1 MRNNFLTYILIIFF
15 GLTAFSYS
23 EEIEITSKI
32 IEFENEGNILIGKED
47 VVIKTKSGMI
57 INADEVFYEKN
68 KKYLKALG
76 NIRVINKIK
85 KVIIF
90 SNEIEYFENTG
101 QILSKG
107 LTTAKLEN
115 KYFLKS
121 NNLIYNTKKDLVNS
135 KDRTEIDVDS
145 ENFINIDNF
154 HLKINKKIISGENL
168 EYFDNLSNKYYI
180 KKGIYDLEKKVLLG
194 KDVKGYFNKSSFGN
208 INNDPRVAGL
218 QIYDDSKKTT
228 INKGIFT
235 TCKKRDGCP
244 PWTIKAEE
252 VKHDKIKK
260 TINYKNSWLSLYDVP
275 ILYFPKFFHPDPTVK
290 RQSGFLAP
298 RITSSNN
305 FGLSFY
311 LPYFKVLDDNKDL
324 TFKPKFYE
332 GENFILQN
340 EYRQVG
346 KNSNHIFDLSF
357 GKSDINQED
366 SSKETKLHFFSNSRV
381 NLNYDYFDSSILEV
395 QLQKSSDESYL
406 KAYEIQS
413 PLISNNSTL
422 NNSIN
427 FTGNWERSNLNLSA
441 SLYEDTTVS
450 IGSDKYEYVYPAY
463 SYFNSFEKDI
473 FGSLDFSIQSSGFQR
488 QYDTNSYE
496 GKIVN
501 NFTINKDLYSNYG
514 FKNEII
520 ALFKNVNSQ
529 NKVASQEEEKLKIL
543 GETLLKSSLPL
554 KKETKKYKSILIPTL
569 SLRYSP
575 NKTANIANEDKTIDT
590 ENIFTVN
597 RVGSNEIVEG
607 GQSITIGNEYK
618 LFNLNNRQ
626 LFNLNLATVLR
637 DDINDDL
644 PIKSSLNQKS
654 SDLFGSAKIN
664 FTDNFNLNYKFSLDN
679 NYKDVNYNFIEAEF
693 SINNFIT
700 SFEFLEESKIRGG
713 TSYLSNKTE
722 YKFDDENSII
732 FSARENKLKNL
743 TEFYD
748 LIYQYKNDCLTASL
762 QYKKEYYRDEDLKPN
777 ESLFFNIT
785 IVPFQNF
792 QSKNFK
798 D

>member
-1 MRNNFLTYILIIFF
+1 M
-15 GLTAFSYS
+15 
-23 EEIEITSKI
+23 
-32 IEFENEGNILIGKED
+32 
-47 VVIKTKSGMI
+47 
-57 INADEVFYEKN
+57 
-68 KKYLKALG
+68 
-76 NIRVINKIK
+76 
-85 KVIIF
+85 
-90 SNEIEYFENTG
+90 
-101 QILSKG
+101 
-107 LTTAKLEN
+107 
-115 KYFLKS
+115 
-121 NNLIYNTKKDLVNS
+121 
-135 KDRTEIDVDS
+135 
-145 ENFINIDNF
+145 
-154 HLKINKKIISGENL
+154 
-168 EYFDNLSNKYYI
+168 
-180 KKGIYDLEKKVLLG
+180 
-194 KDVKGYFNKSSFGN
+194 
-208 INNDPRVAGL
+208 
-218 QIYDDSKKTT
+218 
-228 INKGIFT
+228 
-235 TCKKRDGCP
+235 
-244 PWTIKAEE
+244 
-252 VKHDKIKK
+252 
-260 TINYKNSWLSLYDVP
+260 
-275 ILYFPKFFHPDPTVK
+275 
-290 RQSGFLAP
+290 
-298 RITSSNN
+298 
-305 FGLSFY
+305 
-311 LPYFKVLDDNKDL
+311 
-324 TFKPKFYE
+324 
-332 GENFILQN
+332 
-340 EYRQVG
+340 
-346 KNSNHIFDLSF
+346 
-357 GKSDINQED
+357 
-366 SSKETKLHFFSNSRV
+366 
-381 NLNYDYFDSSILEV
+381 
-395 QLQKSSDESYL
+395 
-406 KAYEIQS
+406 
-413 PLISNNSTL
+413 
-422 NNSIN
+422 
-427 FTGNWERSNLNLSA
+427 
-441 SLYEDTTVS
+441 
-450 IGSDKYEYVYPAY
+450 
-463 SYFNSFEKDI
+463 
-473 FGSLDFSIQSSGFQR
+473 
-488 QYDTNSYE
+488 
-496 GKIVN
+496 
-501 NFTINKDLYSNYG
+501 
-514 FKNEII
+514 
-520 ALFKNVNSQ
+520 
-529 NKVASQEEEKLKIL
+529 
-543 GETLLKSSLPL
+543 PL